1 MGSGRRLAE
10 ALMEHFVISESEAW
24 KLVPLIEDIQ
34 FGGDALSDAV
44 WPLEECG
51 DTGRAL
57 QQLEQFHQKLGE
69 QIEQLRTATSQL
81 TPRRSR

>member
-1 MGSGRRLAE
+1 
-10 ALMEHFVISESEAW
+10 MEHFVISEDDAW

-34 FGGDALSDAV
+34 FSGDALSDAV
-44 WPLEECG
+44 WPLEDRG
-51 DTGRAL
+51 DTATAL
-57 QQLEQFHQKLGE
+57 SQLEQFHQKLSE